1 MTQEMGESDRERGR
15 LSALYV
21 NTGEMRC
28 DHRGSDTKGTLIYLR
43 REPANT
49 AADGQVRE

>member
-1 MTQEMGESDRERGR
+1 MGKSDRKRGG

-28 DHRGSDTKGTLIYLR
+28 DHRGSGTNGTLFYLR

-49 AADGQVRE
+49 AADRQVRE